1 MNRIDVT
8 YERACM
14 ATTRDK
20 YYEKMLE
27 TIVDH
32 NDNQNSPLSNDKLQQ
47 AISTVT
53 SETEE

>member
-32 NDNQNSPLSNDKLQQ
+32 NDHQNAPLSNDKLQQ